1 MHCRSEIKT
10 SIKVKE
16 DPEGAY
22 TEITVKTTDRPGL
35 LTDIVHNM
43 KDININVISAEV
55 WPPLQTPAPL
65 SFWSRLS
72 DLDTFVLGTDAIL
85 RSQ

>member
-55 WPPLQTPAPL
+55 WPPLANTNT
-65 SFWSRLS
+65 S
-72 DLDTFVLGTDAIL
+72 VIL
-85 RSQ
+85 EPSIRSGHLCARD